1 MPDRREVA
9 TSGPQLPFLRDVRMF
24 PRPFCMIPCTF
35 FGIGDNR
42 PLDGTLPMTNL
53 GATIVITGELTSSE
67 DVTVDGRI
75 DGLLLVRDA
84 AVTIGERAQIQADV
98 RGARVVV
105 RGLVNGAISA
115 SERIEL
121 TNTATVDGSLSAN
134 RVVLADGAQF
144 NGRIDMDQRT
154 IAARVA
160 QYKSTQA

>member
-1 MPDRREVA
+1 M
-9 TSGPQLPFLRDVRMF
+9 TS
-24 PRPFCMIPCTF
+24 I
-35 FGIGDNR
+35 
-42 PLDGTLPMTNL
+42 
-53 GATIVITGELTSSE
+53 GATIVITGEVTSGE

-75 DGLLLVRDA
+75 EGQLLVRDA
-84 AVTIGERAQIQADV
+84 ALTIGERAQIQADV

-105 RGLVNGAISA
+105 RGLVSGAISA

-121 TNTATVDGSLSAN
+121 TATATVDGSLSAN

-160 QYKSTQA
+160 TYKASQG